1 MRILA
6 PGTELAPTL
15 ATACAALPPEG
26 VKSAWGGP
34 ARIWGPTLATACAA
48 LPPKRQRGF
57 TLLEL
62 LVVVAIMALAT
73 AGVGFALRD
82 STAGDL
88 ERDAQRLAAL
98 LESARAQSRMSG
110 NPVRWHSTSTGFAF
124 EGLPGS
130 TLPDRWLHADTRTTY
145 TDTVNLGP
153 EPIIGAINILITSSA
168 HPDRSLTVITDGV
181 RPFNVVAVVPDTAV
195 VR

>member
-1 MRILA
+1 MRISAPGIRLA
-6 PGTELAPTL
+6 PAL
-15 ATACAALPPEG
+15 ATACAALPP
-26 VKSAWGGP
+26 S
-34 ARIWGPTLATACAA
+34 
-48 LPPKRQRGF
+48 RQRGF

-130 TLPDRWLHADTRTTY
+130 TLPDRWLYADTRTAH
-145 TDTVNLGP
+145 TDSVNLGP
-153 EPIIGAINILITSSA
+153 EPIIGAQSIQISSTA
-168 HPDRSLTVITDGV
+168 HPDRSLSVVTDGV
-181 RPFNVVAVVPDTAV
+181 RPFSVVAVLPDTPVA
-195 VR
+195 R

>member
-1 MRILA
+1 MYCPLVPTDKPGAKVRMRISDPGIKLA
-6 PGTELAPTL
+6 HRTSHG
-15 ATACAALPPEG
+15 
-26 VKSAWGGP
+26 
-34 ARIWGPTLATACAA
+34 
-48 LPPKRQRGF
+48 RGF

-110 NPVRWHSTSTGFAF
+110 NPVRWHSTGTGFVF

-130 TLPDRWLHADTRTTY
+130 TLPDRWLYPDTRTTH
-145 TDTVNLGP
+145 TEMVNLGP
-153 EPIIGAINILITSSA
+153 EPIIGAQSISVTSTA
-168 HPDRSLTVITDGV
+168 QPDRSLTVVTDGV
-181 RPFNVVAVVPDTAV
+181 RPFSVAAVLSSTAV
-195 VR
+195 AR

>member
-1 MRILA
+1 MRTLA
-6 PGTELAPTL
+6 PGIRLAPTL
-15 ATACAALPPEG
+15 ATACASLPPNH
-26 VKSAWGGP
+26 
-34 ARIWGPTLATACAA
+34 
-48 LPPKRQRGF
+48 QRGF

-130 TLPDRWLHADTRTTY
+130 TLPDRWLYVDTRTTQ
-145 TDTVNLGP
+145 TDMVNLGP
-153 EPIIGAINILITSSA
+153 EPIIGAQSIQVSSTS
-168 HPDRSLTVITDGV
+168 HPDRSLTVFTDGV
-181 RPFNVVAVVPDTAV
+181 MPFSVVAVLPETQAV
-195 VR
+195 R

>member
-1 MRILA
+1 MQILA
-6 PGTELAPTL
+6 LGTEIAPTL
-15 ATACAALPPEG
+15 ATACAALPPRG
-26 VKSAWGGP
+26 ARFALGRPGGSNL
-34 ARIWGPTLATACAA
+34 APTRRGA
-48 LPPKRQRGF
+48 RGF

-110 NPVRWHSTSTGFAF
+110 NPVRWHSTSTGFTF

-130 TLPDRWLHADTRTTY
+130 TLPDRWLYTDTRTPS
-145 TDTVNLGP
+145 TDLVNLGP
-153 EPIIGAINILITSSA
+153 EPIIGAQRIQVTSTA

-181 RPFNVVAVVPDTAV
+181 RPFSVVAALPDTPLT
-195 VR
+195 R

>member
-6 PGTELAPTL
+6 PGTDVAPTL
-15 ATACAALPPEG
+15 ATACAAR
-26 VKSAWGGP
+26 A
-34 ARIWGPTLATACAA
+34 
-48 LPPKRQRGF
+48 RGF

-88 ERDAQRLAAL
+88 EREAQRLAAL

-110 NPVRWHSTSTGFAF
+110 NPVRWHSTGTGFAF

-130 TLPDRWLHADTRTTY
+130 TLPDRWLYADTRTTS
-145 TDTVNLGP
+145 TDAVNLGP
-153 EPIIGAINILITSSA
+153 EPIIGTHHILVTSA
-168 HPDRSLTVITDGV
+168 THPDRSLTVITDGV
-181 RPFNVVAVVPDTAV
+181 RPFSVVAVLPSTPVA
-195 VR
+195 R